1 MQLFLDS
8 DILLDAVLFRAPFH
22 LPAMKLLS
30 LAAKIDYK
38 LCTSVHS
45 ILNVYYFASKQSGK
59 DQGRQATKLL
69 IKKLKIIQEDQEI
82 LEQAFD
88 SDFGDIED
96 AVQYFAAKKQHV
108 DFIITRNIKDYKNSS
123 IEVLSAE
130 HFLKTI

>member
-1 MQLFLDS
+1 MRLFLDS
-8 DILLDAVLFRAPFH
+8 DILLDAVLLRAPFH

-30 LAAKIDYK
+30 LDYK
-38 LCTSVHS
+38 FCTSVHS

-82 LEQAFD
+82 LEQALD
-88 SDFGDIED
+88 SDFGDVED
-96 AVQYFAAKKQHV
+96 AVQYFAAKKHHV
-108 DFIITRNIKDYKNSS
+108 NFIITRNIKDYKNSS

-130 HFLKTI
+130 HFLQTI